1 MWNIHPTREKFELL
15 SQYLSPL
22 EARIEAGL
30 LESEGIEVMLLDENI
45 VWNNQMYAQ
54 AVGGVKLLVSHDDV
68 EKAQSVLDELH
79 RGAYGIDD
87 DGEPAEAES
96 CAAVKNRAGD
106 NLNTGFVFLIF
117 LTLGL
122 ALPFKALRRHLR
134 DKKEKAE

>member
-30 LESEGIEVMLLDENI
+30 LESEGIKVMLLDENI

-54 AVGGVKLLVSHDDV
+54 AVGGVKLLVSHDDAP
-68 EKAQSVLDELH
+68 KAQAVLDELH
-79 RGAYGIDD
+79 RGTYSIDD
-87 DGEPAEAES
+87 DGEPAETEPGAV
-96 CAAVKNRAGD
+96 VKNRAGD
-106 NLNTGFVFLIF
+106 HFNTGFVFLIF

-122 ALPFKALRRHLR
+122 ALPFKALHRHIR
-134 DKKEKAE
+134 NKKENTE